1 MTEQV
6 ADATGETVSYSYRPS
21 PLGAPREFSL
31 TAQGIDWVAGL
42 RSGTVAFDRVRRL
55 RVSYRPNTM
64 QSHRFVTELW
74 ADGSPKLQIISSS
87 WKSMM
92 EQERFDGAYSSFI
105 RELHRRISR
114 ANGATQFER
123 GSNPLVYWLGILV
136 FAGAAIGLA
145 ALIVRALQAG
155 AMTSAAIVAAFLAF
169 YLWQAGNFFRR
180 NRPGTYRP
188 DALPADVMPRE
199 STASA
204 FL

>member
-1 MTEQV
+1 MDDPKQTASAQP
-6 ADATGETVSYSYRPS
+6 AYSYKPS
-21 PLGAPREFSL
+21 LLGAPWLLQL
-31 TAQGIDWVAGL
+31 TPDALAWTMG
-42 RSGTVAFDRVRRL
+42 RHSGRL
-55 RVSYRPNTM
+55 PYRDIARMRMSFRPITM
-64 QSHRFVTELW
+64 QAKRYLTEIW
-74 ADGSPKLQIISSS
+74 APGTPKITIASAS

-92 EQERFDGAYSSFI
+92 EQERLDGAYAVFV

-123 GSNPLVYWLGILV
+123 GSNRLIYWLGVLV
-136 FAGAAIGLA
+136 FAGAAVGLA

-155 AMTSAAIVAAFLAF
+155 AMASAAIVGAFFVF

-199 STASA
+199 
-204 FL
+204 

>member
-21 PLGAPREFSL
+21 LLGAPREFSL
-31 TAQGIDWVAGL
+31 TEQGIDWVAGL
-42 RSGTVAFDRVRRL
+42 RSGTVAFDRVRKL
-55 RVSYRPNTM
+55 RVSYRPNSM

-74 ADGSPKLQIISSS
+74 ADGSPKLQIVSSS

-92 EQERFDGAYSSFI
+92 EQERLDGAYSSFI

-123 GSNPLVYWLGILV
+123 GSNSLVYWLGILV
-136 FAGAAIGLA
+136 FAGAGVGLA

-155 AMTSAAIVAAFLAF
+155 AATSAAIVGAFFAF

-199 STASA
+199 
-204 FL
+204 

>member
-6 ADATGETVSYSYRPS
+6 ADGTGETVSYSYRPS

-31 TAQGIDWVAGL
+31 TEQGIDWVAGL
-42 RSGTVAFDRVRRL
+42 RSGTVAFDRVRKL
-55 RVSYRPNTM
+55 RVSYRPNSM

-74 ADGSPKLQIISSS
+74 ADDSPKLQIVSSS

-92 EQERFDGAYSSFI
+92 DQERLDGAYSSFI

-114 ANGATQFER
+114 ANGSTQFER
-123 GSNPLVYWLGILV
+123 GSNPLIYWLGILV
-136 FAGAAIGLA
+136 FAGAGIGLV

-155 AMTSAAIVAAFLAF
+155 ATTSAAIVGAFFVF

-199 STASA
+199 
-204 FL
+204 

>member
-1 MTEQV
+1 MIEQV

-21 PLGAPREFSL
+21 LLGAPREFSL
-31 TAQGIDWVAGL
+31 TEQGIDWVAGL
-42 RSGTVAFDRVRRL
+42 KSGTVAFDRVRKL
-55 RVSYRPNTM
+55 RVSYRPNSM

-74 ADGSPKLQIISSS
+74 ADGAPKLQIVSSS

-92 EQERFDGAYSSFI
+92 EQERLDGAYSSFI

-114 ANGATQFER
+114 ASGATQFER

-136 FAGAAIGLA
+136 FAGAGVGLA

-155 AMTSAAIVAAFLAF
+155 ATTSAAIVGAFLVF

-199 STASA
+199 
-204 FL
+204 

>member
-21 PLGAPREFSL
+21 LLGAPREFSL
-31 TAQGIDWVAGL
+31 TEQGIEWVAGL

-199 STASA
+199 LTASA

>member
-1 MTEQV
+1 MIEQV

-21 PLGAPREFSL
+21 VFGAPREFSL
-31 TAQGIDWVAGL
+31 TDRGIDWAVGL
-42 RSGTVAFDRVRRL
+42 RSGSIPFDRVRRL
-55 RVSYRPNTM
+55 RVSYRPNSM

-74 ADGSPKLQIISSS
+74 ADGSPKLLISSSS

-92 EQERFDGAYSSFI
+92 EQERLDGAYSSFV

-123 GSNPLVYWLGILV
+123 GSNPLIYWLGILV
-136 FAGAAIGLA
+136 FAGAGIGLA

-155 AMTSAAIVAAFLAF
+155 ATTSAAIVGAFLVF

-199 STASA
+199 
-204 FL
+204 

>member
-1 MTEQV
+1 MIEQV

-21 PLGAPREFSL
+21 LLGAPREFSL
-31 TAQGIDWVAGL
+31 TGQGIDWVAGL
-42 RSGTVAFDRVRRL
+42 RSGTVAFDRVRKL
-55 RVSYRPNTM
+55 RVSYRPNSM

-74 ADGSPKLQIISSS
+74 ADGSPKLQIVSSS

-92 EQERFDGAYSSFI
+92 EQERLDGAYSSFI
-105 RELHRRISR
+105 RELHRRVLQ

-123 GSNPLVYWLGILV
+123 GSNPLVYWLGIMV
-136 FAGAAIGLA
+136 FAGAGIGLA

-155 AMTSAAIVAAFLAF
+155 APTSAAIVGAFLVL

-188 DALPADVMPRE
+188 DSLPADVMPR
-199 STASA
+199 A
-204 FL
+204 